1 MRKDTMEALE
11 KFQVRTFG
19 NKKNIERVEGMLWD
33 TEKVLFITPTNAV
46 IHSVN
51 TGKKEKLP
59 GVAAVTNQ
67 RVIFSYKAAF
77 TESTEMISLPEIR
90 SVESTGN
97 GLTGGTIRIHAMA
110 KTLEIL
116 VTYKKE
122 TMQAIQN
129 LIYKAID
136 DCRNAGNSSS
146 GQRENNL
153 EQIEKLHDFLK
164 QGIITEEEFQ
174 AKKKQLLG
182 L

>member
-1 MRKDTMEALE
+1 
-11 KFQVRTFG
+11 
-19 NKKNIERVEGMLWD
+19 
-33 TEKVLFITPTNAV
+33 
-46 IHSVN
+46 
-51 TGKKEKLP
+51 
-59 GVAAVTNQ
+59 
-67 RVIFSYKAAF
+67 
-77 TESTEMISLPEIR
+77 
-90 SVESTGN
+90 
-97 GLTGGTIRIHAMA
+97 
-110 KTLEIL
+110 
-116 VTYKKE
+116 
-122 TMQAIQN
+122 MQAIQN